1 VSVAVSLPLGYMILV
16 LLMCQAIAAVFIVIF
31 TTLTAIFIAALW
43 EQKRALEMDQE
54 YDELADSREVF
65 WDALHSAY
73 ARFRESN
80 PQAPEQLEDLITAD
94 SLPPNFDPREV
105 KNLVQWLKKNENELD
120 QHMLWKFAYSMYP
133 DRRDRQTVPIGHG
146 LIESAHA
153 RAFHEARGK
162 LARFWNKW
170 VPLNEWVYFMLYFRP
185 MRYLC
190 KHYASARNQLIVLTW
205 LELALVKRV
214 EDHGRGE
221 IALLKIAAKLAKR
234 ADQA

>member
-1 VSVAVSLPLGYMILV
+1 MGVSVALPLGYMILV
-16 LLMCQAIAAVFIVIF
+16 LLMCQAVAAVFLVIF
-31 TTLTAIFIAALW
+31 TMLTAILIAALW

-65 WDALHSAY
+65 WDVLYLAY
-73 ARFRESN
+73 SRFQESN
-80 PQAPEQLEDLITAD
+80 SQAPEQLEALILAD
-94 SLPPNFDPREV
+94 GFPPDFEPRKVKDP
-105 KNLVQWLKKNENELD
+105 VQWLKKNEDKLD
-120 QHMLWKFAYSMYP
+120 QHMLWKFAHSVYP
-133 DRRDRQTVPIGHG
+133 SRQDRQSVPVGHG

-153 RAFHEARGK
+153 RSFHEARGN

-170 VPLNEWVYFMLYFRP
+170 VPLNEWAYFMFYFMP

-190 KHYASARNQLIVLTW
+190 KHYAPARNQLIMLTW

-221 IALLKIAAKLAKR
+221 IALFKIAAKLAKKS
-234 ADQA
+234 DQP